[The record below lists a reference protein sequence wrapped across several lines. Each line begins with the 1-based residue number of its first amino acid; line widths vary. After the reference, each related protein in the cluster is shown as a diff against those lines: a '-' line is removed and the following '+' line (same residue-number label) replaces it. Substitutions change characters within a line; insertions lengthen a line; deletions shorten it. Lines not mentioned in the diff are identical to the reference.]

1 MRARVPVRAG
11 AHYANA
17 RVCAR
22 VRNKVSELAAS
33 VVAVVV
39 VVAQIVVVVGDDG
52 R

>member
-1 MRARVPVRAG
+1 VRIIPVRAG

-22 VRNKVSELAAS
+22 VRDKGSELAAG